1 MEHWRQAMPGVML
14 EVYYENTVAD
24 VEGQARRIIDFLGV
38 DWTDDCLKFYETD
51 RPVKT
56 ASASQVRKP
65 IYNTSV
71 NRWKKYEKYLQPLLE
86 ELGDVPAQYEKMLE
100 AARK

>member
-1 MEHWRQAMPGVML
+1 MR
-14 EVYYENTVAD
+14 YEDTVAD
-24 VEGQARRIIDFLGV
+24 VEGQARAVIGFLGLE
-38 DWTDDCLKFYETD
+38 WTDDCLKFYETE

-71 NRWKKYEKYLQPLLE
+71 NRWKKYEKFLQPLLE
-86 ELGDVPAQYEKMLE
+86 ELGDVPEQYEKKLE
-100 AARK
+100 AGRK